1 VAVKIPR
8 LGGVV
13 DAEGGAALLCGVEA
27 LVEAL
32 GPDDAPHPTMSIG
45 TVRATVRHPNF
56 ANAHPC
62 LF

>member
-1 VAVKIPR
+1 
-8 LGGVV
+8 VV
-13 DAEGGAALLCGVEA
+13 DAEGGAALLCGVEGR
-27 LVEAL
+27 VEAL

-62 LF
+62 LL